1 MGVQSRSEF
10 ETHLRTVI
18 LGLIASAIAIP
29 EMDRAAD
36 SRAEEI
42 LDILRNWK
50 KK

>member
-1 MGVQSRSEF
+1 MSVSVKVL
-10 ETHLRTVI
+10 HACADAK

-29 EMDRAAD
+29 EMDRAAE

-42 LDILRNWK
+42 FDILRNWK

>member
-1 MGVQSRSEF
+1 MLVTGKLL
-10 ETHLRTVI
+10 HACADAK